1 MAPGGPDRSRDDAS
15 PRVARPSLARRA
27 THRAAGPFDSL
38 RVRGLLAAVGVVV
51 VAATAF
57 LVIHASSQPTHAA
70 AGTTANSPSP
80 ESNGVAGGRISAS
93 VSPTDR
99 PSPTSSVTPSATKSA
114 TLPLHA
120 GQPAQSSRKGVA
132 AWSFDGVDKAL
143 SESGARWY
151 YTWSSAHS
159 GISTPHGV
167 EFVPMIWGNGSVT
180 AGALA
185 QAKSAGHYL
194 LGFNEPDLS
203 GQANMSVSQA
213 LGLWPKLQAT
223 GLRLGSPAVAT
234 GGATPGGW
242 LDQFM
247 SGAKARGYRVD
258 FIALHWYGGDFVT
271 ANAVNQLK
279 SYLQAVYDRYHKP
292 IWLTE
297 FALIN
302 FSGGT
307 HYPSPS
313 AQAAFLTASTEMLDG
328 LSFVSRYAWFALP
341 AADDG
346 PSTGLFTSG
355 PAVTAVGRAFE
366 AAH

>member
-1 MAPGGPDRSRDDAS
+1 MAAGGRDRSRGDAS
-15 PRVARPSLARRA
+15 SRPGRPSFPRHAA
-27 THRAAGPFDSL
+27 HRAIGPFDSV
-38 RVRGLLAAVGVVV
+38 RVRGVLAAVGVVA

-57 LVIHASSQPTHAA
+57 LVIHASSQPTNAA
-70 AGTTANSPSP
+70 ANTQSPTGFARVRVP
-80 ESNGVAGGRISAS
+80 TPASAS
-93 VSPTDR
+93 PTHL
-99 PSPTSSVTPSATKSA
+99 PSPTPTVTPSAPKTGA
-114 TLPLHA
+114 PTAHA
-120 GQPAQSSRKGVA
+120 GPPAALSRKGIA
-132 AWSFDGVDKAL
+132 AWSFDGVSEAL

-151 YTWSSAHS
+151 YTWSSGHS
-159 GISTPHGV
+159 GITTPHGV
-167 EFVPMIWGNGSVT
+167 EFVPMIWGSGSVT
-180 AGALA
+180 ASTLA

-194 LGFNEPDLS
+194 LGFNEPDMS

-223 GLRLGSPAVAT
+223 GLTLGSPAVAT
-234 GGATPGGW
+234 GGATAGGW

-247 SGAKARGYRVD
+247 SGAKERGYRVD

-271 ANAVNQLK
+271 ANAVRELK
-279 SYLQAVYDRYHKP
+279 SYVQAVYDRYHKP

-313 AQAAFLTASTEMLDG
+313 AQAEFLTASTKMLDG

-341 AADDG
+341 AADSG